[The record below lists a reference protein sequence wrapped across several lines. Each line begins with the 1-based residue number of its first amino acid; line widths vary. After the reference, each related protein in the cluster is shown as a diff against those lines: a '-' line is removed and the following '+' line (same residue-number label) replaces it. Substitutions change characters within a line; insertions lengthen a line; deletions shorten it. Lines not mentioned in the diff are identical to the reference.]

1 MVQLAA
7 VQLAQARVEEAQV
20 PGQLVGDT
28 LQRRRVETC
37 SMCESSV
44 RRVGVWGGGGYSDR
58 LVDEAKLSGRA
69 RA

>member
-44 RRVGVWGGGGYSDR
+44 RRVGVWGGGTVIGS
-58 LVDEAKLSGRA
+58 LDEAKLSGRA